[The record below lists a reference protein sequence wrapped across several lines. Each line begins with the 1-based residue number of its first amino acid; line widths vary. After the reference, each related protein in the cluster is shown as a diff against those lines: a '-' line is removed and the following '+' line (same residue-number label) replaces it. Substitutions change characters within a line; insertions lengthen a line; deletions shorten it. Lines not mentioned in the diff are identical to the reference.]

1 MNKLHKNPNI
11 ATFSIVGRSKDGKQ
25 IGVAVASK
33 FLAVGSYVPAA
44 STYGALATQANT
56 NMKLR
61 IEGMR
66 MLESGMSAQR
76 VLNHFFETDIDR
88 DTRQA
93 GMIDAQ
99 GGVATFTGDRCKEWA
114 GGCAESHAGAAYTI
128 QGNLLSGPEV
138 IQAMAEAWIASEDE
152 TSLGRRLLLA
162 LEVGDNAGGDR
173 RGRQASAL
181 YVVEKDKGFNG
192 LTDVSID
199 LRCDD
204 SKNPVAELKRLLALH
219 ESFFEG

>member
-93 GMIDAQ
+93 G
-99 GGVATFTGDRCKEWA
+99 TGDRCKEWA
-114 GGCAESHAGAAYTI
+114 GGCAESHAGAAYSI